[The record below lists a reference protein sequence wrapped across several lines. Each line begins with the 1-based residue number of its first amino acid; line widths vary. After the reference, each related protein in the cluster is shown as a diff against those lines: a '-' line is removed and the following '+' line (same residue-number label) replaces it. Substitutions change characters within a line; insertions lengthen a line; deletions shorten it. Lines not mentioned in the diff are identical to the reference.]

1 MGLDIRV
8 PIGAMFSILGLI
20 LAAYGVATANDTAM
34 YARSLGLNMNIWWGV
49 VMLVFGLIMFVFGR
63 RASTRD

>member
-8 PIGAMFSILGLI
+8 PIGAMFGILGLI
-20 LAAYGVATANDTAM
+20 LSVYGAFTAGNTEM

-49 VMLVFGLIMFVFGR
+49 VMLVFGLVMLFFGR
-63 RASTRD
+63 RANARD

>member
-63 RASTRD
+63 RASPRG

>member
-49 VMLVFGLIMFVFGR
+49 VMLVFGLIMFIFGR
-63 RASTRD
+63 RANSRD